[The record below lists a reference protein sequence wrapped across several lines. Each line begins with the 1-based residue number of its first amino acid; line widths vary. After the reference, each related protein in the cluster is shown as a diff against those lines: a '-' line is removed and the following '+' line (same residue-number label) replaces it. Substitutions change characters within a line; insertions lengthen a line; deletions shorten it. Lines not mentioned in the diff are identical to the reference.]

1 MKGTQ
6 TAMCNSYA
14 FIENG
19 RVIRHMAEEISAVEM
34 AKIERVSEVNKSID
48 LIITGLRK
56 ES

>member
-1 MKGTQ
+1 
-6 TAMCNSYA
+6 
-14 FIENG
+14 
-19 RVIRHMAEEISAVEM
+19 MAEEISAVEM